1 MSSGWISVMGL
12 YYANETIFD
21 DMVIPAGV
29 DRDSVKDSILWETAE
44 LEVLLTNP
52 DKFKW
57 ALSAWSKKRM
67 STWDRVWKVMQM
79 QYDPLEN
86 YRRNEERTINRES
99 QSSSEGSETGTIQD
113 NGSVSKNDSVE
124 SASSSHEE
132 YKPDNT
138 ETIAKTGYDSGSLQT
153 TDQVHRTGE
162 DVTDLS
168 VSNETLTTGETTS
181 TNNQESNIQRS
192 GQESGSDNT
201 EERVLAF
208 GNIGTLTSQQML
220 MSEIEVAQVN
230 MIEIIVEEFKEAF
243 CLLVY

>member
-12 YYANETIFD
+12 YYADETIFD
-21 DMVIPAGV
+21 DMVIPDGV
-29 DRDSVKDSILWETAE
+29 DKDVVKDSILWETAE

-67 STWDRVWKVMQM
+67 ATWERVWNVMQM

-99 QSSSEGSETGTIQD
+99 QSSSEGAETGTIQD
-113 NGSVSKNDSVE
+113 SGSVNKNESVE

-138 ETIAKTGYDSGSLQT
+138 ETISKTGYDSGSLQT

-181 TNNQESNIQRS
+181 TNNQASNVQRS

-208 GNIGTLTSQQML
+208 GNIGTMTSQQML

-230 MIEIIVEEFKEAF
+230 MVEIIVDEFKDAF
-243 CLLVY
+243 CIQVY